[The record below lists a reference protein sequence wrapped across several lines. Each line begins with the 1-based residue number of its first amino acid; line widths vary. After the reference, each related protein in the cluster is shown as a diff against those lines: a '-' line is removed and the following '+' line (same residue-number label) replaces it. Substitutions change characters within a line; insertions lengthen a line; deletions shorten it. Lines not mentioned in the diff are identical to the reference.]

1 MILDLKLF
9 KILFLYILS
18 LTTKFMILDYY
29 FILIKFK
36 NVFVCFCETSYY
48 SKQLN
53 EKRFKYLIF

>member
-48 SKQLN
+48 NKQLS